1 MEIEFL
7 VGAAL
12 GLAFQASL
20 AAEFE
25 PAPQH
30 FRQEIAHHYAA
41 NEDAPAG
48 PVTLLDCSGNG
59 ATRVFAAGEWYE
71 LKDGRW
77 HVNPALNPGSD
88 SQFTFAG
95 SKALPAQAAIAWKGV
110 RQLLRA
116 GVTNLIAGA
125 HACLACPDGGEPISL
140 HWPENLTIWQM
151 ALSSDGVLH
160 VGSSAGLWALRG
172 KDWQQVQVLDA
183 GGRAWAVRDV
193 PGVAFDSKGRLWFA
207 TQGWCRLSYR
217 RGLALLRGEG
227 RLALERFYRHGRGSR
242 GGGLVCYAPWG
253 DSIRW
258 GESGSTAKVH
268 AGSRMTMSPRLQWM
282 LNGTAWFATAAGV
295 GCIERKPMTLAE
307 KADSTSRRSSAIS
320 SARPMGTSLRRPCA
334 RPATRPPRIPR
345 TVITTGCGLRCMA
358 PASALLTAATKDRK
372 AKERAKKAFE
382 ALRFLQKVT
391 QGGEHCAAE
400 RLYRA
405 HHPARGLA
413 GPQRRPAR
421 SATARNSS
429 TTNCGKSMSRAGP
442 RAPTASGTGNPTPA
456 ATNWTATISSIRS
469 TTICA
474 PTRMRSAS
482 GFGKSCAM

>member
-1 MEIEFL
+1 MRIPSMEIEFL

-207 TQGWCRLSYR
+207 TQ
-217 RGLALLRGEG
+217 
-227 RLALERFYRHGRGSR
+227 
-242 GGGLVCYAPWG
+242 
-253 DSIRW
+253 
-258 GESGSTAKVH
+258 
-268 AGSRMTMSPRLQWM
+268 
-282 LNGTAWFATAAGV
+282 AGV
-295 GCIERKPMTLAE
+295 GCHTAE
-307 KADSTSRRSSAIS
+307 GWRFYEGKDGL
-320 SARPMGTSLRRPCA
+320 PWHDF
-334 RPATRPPRIPR
+334 
-345 TVITTGCGLRCMA
+345 TGMA
-358 PASALLTAATKDRK
+358 
-372 AKERAKKAFE
+372 
-382 ALRFLQKVT
+382 
-391 QGGEHCAAE
+391 
-400 RLYRA
+400 
-405 HHPARGLA
+405 A
-413 GPQRRPAR
+413 GPEGR
-421 SATARNSS
+421 SGLLRTLGRFD
-429 TTNCGKSMSRAGP
+429 SMV
-442 RAPTASGTGNPTPA
+442 
-456 ATNWTATISSIRS
+456 
-469 TTICA
+469 
-474 PTRMRSAS
+474 
-482 GFGKSCAM
+482 